1 MYLFC
6 STFRKLNSHVLLFW
20 PVFSIRLSY
29 LRDILRNRE
38 LEEKTTCSLWMT
50 MNASDYSSISLLS
63 EDRAVV
69 DSPLTITPETSIEKA
84 IAQMDKAHTSY
95 AVVLERQ
102 RPVGYFSG
110 RELIKLYASRQLAE
124 SVGIASVMTADMPSL
139 AVSELTDTAC
149 ILRSMQQAEAP
160 LSVVDSEGALVG
172 SITHQSIV
180 QALRPTEIRQAFED
194 LQRQVEQLLAENQRL
209 MESCSLLG
217 DRTAQNPDA
226 AKASD
231 SAVDPIS
238 FDQIKDDFIAIV
250 SHELRTPLTAI
261 HGGIKLLSQG
271 LVVGQS
277 ERGQALLQV
286 VAQNSQRLV
295 RLVNDILDIE
305 YLASAKSPL
314 DLRPCN
320 TQTITHQISET
331 FQLIANEKAI
341 ELVIHDLGFEV
352 ICDSDRLGQVLTN
365 LLDNAVKF
373 SPANSTIHLRVE
385 PSEAADDGTLADGM
399 TDTRSPNTNR
409 YVRFSVCDEG
419 QGIPAEQCS
428 RIFERFTQAD
438 ASDTRQQGGTGLGL
452 AICRS
457 IVEQHGGHIWVE
469 STVGEGSC
477 FYFTIPAPQ
486 PPA

>member
-1 MYLFC
+1 
-6 STFRKLNSHVLLFW
+6 
-20 PVFSIRLSY
+20 
-29 LRDILRNRE
+29 
-38 LEEKTTCSLWMT
+38 
-50 MNASDYSSISLLS
+50 MNTSDYSSISLFS
-63 EDRAVV
+63 GNRAVV
-69 DSPLTITPETSIEKA
+69 DLPLTITPETSVEEA

-95 AVVLERQ
+95 AVVLDCQ
-102 RPVGYFSG
+102 RPIGYFSG
-110 RELIKLYASRQLAE
+110 RELIKLFASGQLAE

-139 AVSELTDTAC
+139 AVSELTDTAH
-149 ILRSMQQAEAP
+149 ILRSMQQSEAH
-160 LSVVDSEGALVG
+160 LSVVDSEGELVG

-209 MESCSLLG
+209 MESCSLPG

-226 AKASD
+226 AKVNN
-231 SAVDPIS
+231 SAVDPTS
-238 FDQIKDDFIAIV
+238 FDQMKDDFIAIV

-271 LVVGQS
+271 LVTGQS

-305 YLASAKSPL
+305 YLALAKSPL
-314 DLRPCN
+314 DLRPSN
-320 TQTITHQISET
+320 TQTITRQVGET

-373 SPANSTIHLRVE
+373 SPVNSTIHITVE
-385 PSEAADDGTLADGM
+385 PNEAADDETLADRM
-399 TDTRSPNTNR
+399 TDTRSPNASR
-409 YVRFSVCDEG
+409 YVRFSVYDEG

-457 IVEQHGGHIWVE
+457 IVEQHGGRIWVE
-469 STVGEGSC
+469 STVGAGSC